1 MGISKP
7 NANIAQLLFLVQQ
20 KPTKTSIGM
29 FIQLLSKESE
39 TLQGYFY
46 VALVLL
52 VFYNKS
58 VVIHASG
65 Q

>member
-7 NANIAQLLFLVQQ
+7 NANIVQLLFLVQQ
-20 KPTKTSIGM
+20 KPAKTSFGM

-39 TLQGYFY
+39 TLQSYIGSPGSACF
-46 VALVLL
+46 L
-52 VFYNKS
+52 
-58 VVIHASG
+58 